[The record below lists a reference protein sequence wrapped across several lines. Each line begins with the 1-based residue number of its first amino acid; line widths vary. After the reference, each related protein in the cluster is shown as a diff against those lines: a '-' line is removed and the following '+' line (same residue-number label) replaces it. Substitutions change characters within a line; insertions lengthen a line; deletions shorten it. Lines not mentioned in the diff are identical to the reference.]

1 MRHTRACSH
10 QPCRFER
17 EPLREPD
24 QLQDYCRPRHRRPG
38 REIIWSRSSSLRHC
52 RASHPEFK
60 ELAARALELTKG
72 EATTLQYDWFFSD
85 DETKCV
91 VRETYAN
98 SDAILAH
105 MVNLGDLIGKLAD
118 LGGGLEIE
126 AFGDL
131 SPELLEAAAAFEP
144 TVYRFFQ
151 GK

>member
-1 MRHTRACSH
+1 MEQIQLTATLPSIA
-10 QPCRFER
+10 
-17 EPLREPD
+17 PD
-24 QLQDYCRPRHRRPG
+24 NLAQ
-38 REIIWSRSSSLRHC
+38 
-52 RASHPEFK
+52 FK

-72 EATTLQYDWFFSD
+72 EAATLQYDWFFSED
-85 DETKCV
+85 DTTCV

-105 MVNLGDLIGKLAD
+105 MANLGDLIGKLAE

-131 SPELLEAAAAFEP
+131 SPELAEAAAAFEP
-144 TVYRFFQ
+144 TIYRYFQ

>member
-1 MRHTRACSH
+1 M
-10 QPCRFER
+10 
-17 EPLREPD
+17 D
-24 QLQDYCRPRHRRPG
+24 QIQFTATLPTIAPG
-38 REIIWSRSSSLRHC
+38 NL
-52 RASHPEFK
+52 AEFK
-60 ELAARALELTKG
+60 ELAARALELTRG

-105 MVNLGDLIGKLAD
+105 MANLGDLIGKLAE

-126 AFGDL
+126 AFGDP
-131 SPELLEAAAAFEP
+131 SPRLLEAAAAFEP
-144 TVYRFFQ
+144 TIYRFFQ